1 MHFSETPVRQRRAG
15 PRLGEHT
22 SEVLQALGRTDAQ
35 IAELKER
42 GVLGGV

>member
-1 MHFSETPVRQRRAG
+1 VKSQFGG

-22 SEVLQALGRTDAQ
+22 SEILHDLLSYSEED

-42 GVLGGV
+42 GVV